1 MDFLDSLQ
9 LPEWLTTFNLDYVV
23 IAFVAFSLIRSLFKN
38 YRSLLRGFLWF
49 TIPFAL
55 VLGTLFLDVANLP
68 FLQSAIDL
76 SGQTWIGEINTTI
89 VGFVMGNYTTLVAPL
104 TAALPFGLSALFA
117 VDAWVYFTLILL
129 TVGLVS
135 LIFTLLGNALDR
147 PKAVKNEDDHI
158 KSHSAT
164 PLRSFIVA
172 LLRNAVAVYIFYLF
186 IQLGNSVF
194 ALDLSSSQYLVPT
207 LSEYDPILAQLI
219 AVVTAALGA

>member
-49 TIPFAL
+49 TIPLAL

-76 SGQTWIGEINTTI
+76 SGQAWIGEINTTI
-89 VGFVMGNYTTLVAPL
+89 VGLVMENYASFVAPL
-104 TAALPFGLSALFA
+104 TASLPFGLSALFA
-117 VDAWVYFTLILL
+117 IDAWVYFTLIILL
-129 TVGLVS
+129 VGIIS
-135 LIFTLLGNALDR
+135 LIFTLLGNAMDR
-147 PKAVKNEDDHI
+147 PKAVKNDDDHI

-172 LLRNAVAVYIFYLF
+172 LLRNAVAVYVFYLF
-186 IQLGNSVF
+186 IELGNSVF
-194 ALDLSSSQYLVPT
+194 GLDLASSVYLIPT
-207 LSEYDPILAQLI
+207 LSQYDPILAQVI
-219 AVVTAALGA
+219 AVVSAALGA

>member
-23 IAFVAFSLIRSLFKN
+23 AALVVFSLIRSLFKN
-38 YRSLLRGFLWF
+38 YRSMFRGFLWF

-55 VLGTLFLDVANLP
+55 VVGTLFLDVSNLP

-76 SGQTWIGEINTTI
+76 SGQAWIGEINTTV
-89 VGFVMGNYTTLVAPL
+89 VGFVMQNYATFLEPL
-104 TAALPFGLSALFA
+104 TASLPFGLSALFA
-117 VDAWVYFTLILL
+117 LDAWVYFTLILVL
-129 TVGLVS
+129 VGLVAM
-135 LIFTLLGNALDR
+135 LFTILGNAMDR
-147 PKAVKNEDDHI
+147 PKTPKNDDDHI

-172 LLRNAVAVYIFYLF
+172 VLRNAVAVYVFYIFLT
-186 IQLGNSVF
+186 LGNSVF
-194 ALDLSSSQYLVPT
+194 ALDLSSSTYLIPT
-207 LSEYDPILAQLI
+207 LEQYDPIVAQLI